1 MWHFCEADFM
11 KSERREKLRCGG
23 GRGVLGAGGCPT
35 ECGQLWYQRA
45 DQNQGWATGAVS
57 GASPTCEPRMSPWTW
72 DTCSRVVSEL
82 GFGPHQC
89 ASIGISWS
97 QDRKRNIRAE
107 LESWLSK
114 GRWGCPVKS
123 QALGTAAVGRRGG
136 AAGIQPP
143 ELRERP
149 GDPRKGESCGVMARG
164 RGGRPRRPH
173 SGHSVPRPAL
183 LSPPSWTFHH
193 GHPRRILPEPRPWD
207 RLPTATTRGGP
218 VGDPFPSTQP
228 QVPLRGRTG
237 PPPAGTEE
245 AGGAPKAAL
254 QPD

>member
-1 MWHFCEADFM
+1 MRVKGFW
-11 KSERREKLRCGG
+11 RGRQRLRCGG

-45 DQNQGWATGAVS
+45 DQNQGGPTGAVS
-57 GASPTCEPRMSPWTW
+57 GASPTCEPWMSPWTW
-72 DTCSRVVSEL
+72 DRCSGVVSEL

-89 ASIGISWS
+89 ASIGISWR

-123 QALGTAAVGRRGG
+123 QALGTAAVGRRGW
-136 AAGIQPP
+136 AAGIQLP

-149 GDPRKGESCGVMARG
+149 DDRENESPAGSWPGAGEEGPGGRTRG
-164 RGGRPRRPH
+164 R
-173 SGHSVPRPAL
+173 SVPGPAL
-183 LSPPSWTFHH
+183 CLCPPGLSSPDIPSC
-193 GHPRRILPEPRPWD
+193 ILAEPCPWD

-218 VGDPFPSTQP
+218 VGDPLPSAQP
-228 QVPLRGRTG
+228 HVPLRGRPG
-237 PPPAGTEE
+237 PPPAETGE